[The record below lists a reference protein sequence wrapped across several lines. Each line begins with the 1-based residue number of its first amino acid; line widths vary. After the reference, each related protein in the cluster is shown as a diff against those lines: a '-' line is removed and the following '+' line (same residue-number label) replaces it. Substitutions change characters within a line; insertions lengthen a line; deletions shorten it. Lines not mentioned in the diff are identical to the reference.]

1 MDWTSTLELLET
13 ATLVLCVLCVWGL
26 WQTTKGE

>member
-1 MDWTSTLELLET
+1 MDWTSLLELLEI
-13 ATLVLCVLCVWGL
+13 ATLALCLLCVLGL